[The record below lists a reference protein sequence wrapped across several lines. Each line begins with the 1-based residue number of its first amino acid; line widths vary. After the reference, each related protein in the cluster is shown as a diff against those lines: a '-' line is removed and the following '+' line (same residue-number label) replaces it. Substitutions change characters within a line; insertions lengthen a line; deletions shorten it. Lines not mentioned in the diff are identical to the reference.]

1 MKSIVVISGPRDSG
15 PGEREQALDR
25 AAKVFTQL
33 GVDDP
38 TRIDVPGKGAGSVD
52 SDGTGQLRN
61 AVQHAVPALQSG
73 SLFAGKSG
81 LLVVDAQN
89 LLKAECEVLA
99 ELVEASDHES
109 VVAVFVALGAVPAP
123 LGKALR
129 THGESI
135 SVKKLRERD
144 ATDWLTG
151 AARERGLRLDRD
163 AVEAFVAVFG
173 SDVAAMRQALDQLA
187 VDGGEISGKRVRDRF
202 KNRPDEPIWHFTDA
216 IAKGDSGEAL
226 RRLEDFLLHGHPLQL
241 LASLESDLR
250 KRALAQV
257 APDRETF
264 ADWIGQKASAY
275 PVKKVWDS
283 RGRVRAS
290 DLHRA
295 LTALSKADL
304 HMKTAPETTHRVTL
318 ERLTVAMC
326 RWYGPNR

>member
-1 MKSIVVISGPRDSG
+1 MKSIVLITGPRDSG
-15 PGEREQALDR
+15 PGEREQMLDR
-25 AAKVFTQL
+25 AARVFAQL
-33 GVDDP
+33 EVEDP
-38 TRIDVPGKGAGSVD
+38 TRIDVPPKGTASAD
-52 SDGTGQLRN
+52 ADGAGQLRS
-61 AVQHAVPALQSG
+61 AVHHAVPALQSG

-81 LLVVDAQN
+81 LLVVDAQH

-99 ELVEASDHES
+99 ELVEAADADS
-109 VVAVFVALGAVPAP
+109 VVAVFVASGTVPAP
-123 LGKALR
+123 LGKVLKAR
-129 THGESI
+129 GESM

-151 AARERGLRLDRD
+151 AARERSLHLDRD
-163 AVEAFVAVFG
+163 SVEAFVAVFG

-187 VDGGEISGKRVRDRF
+187 VDGGEITGKRVRDRF
-202 KNRPDEPIWHFTDA
+202 KNRPDEPVWHFTDA
-216 IAKGDSGEAL
+216 IAKGDQGEAL

-264 ADWIGQKASAY
+264 ADWIGQKPAAY
-275 PVKKVWDS
+275 PVKKVWES
-283 RGRVRAS
+283 RNRVRAT

-326 RWYGPNR
+326 RWYGPRR